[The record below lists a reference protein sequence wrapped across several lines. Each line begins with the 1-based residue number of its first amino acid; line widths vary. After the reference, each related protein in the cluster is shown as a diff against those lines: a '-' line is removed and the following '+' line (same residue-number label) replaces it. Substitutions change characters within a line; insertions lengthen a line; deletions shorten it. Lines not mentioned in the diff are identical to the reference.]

1 MHSQTAAVRQHDV
14 LARDDEP
21 LAARAA
27 GPQRVAPVG
36 AARRP
41 REGLHGRLHE
51 VLLDEARREAAG
63 ERREVAFL
71 FLWCLVRR
79 VGVDVRPE
87 AGAHGFVSRR
97 PLAEEDSPKAVLT
110 SWLVYARYVGAPR
123 QRKEAIPNE

>member
-1 MHSQTAAVRQHDV
+1 MQPEAAAIRQHDV

-27 GPQRVAPVG
+27 RPQRVAPVR

-63 ERREVAFL
+63 GAVTDRPPRA
-71 FLWCLVRR
+71 LVP
-79 VGVDVRPE
+79 VGA
-87 AGAHGFVSRR
+87 AGATYTPTPNAKVGDRGSVLP
-97 PLAEEDSPKAVLT
+97 PLPSGTVWAAGEAQGARAET
-110 SWLVYARYVGAPR
+110 
-123 QRKEAIPNE
+123 

>member
-1 MHSQTAAVRQHDV
+1 MQPEAAPVRQHDV

-27 GPQRVAPVG
+27 GAQRVPPVG

-63 ERREVAFL
+63 ERREVAFM
-71 FLWCLVRR
+71 FLWRLVRR
-79 VGVDVRPE
+79 VGVDVCPE
-87 AGAHGFVSRR
+87 AGAPGLSFVGRLR
-97 PLAEEDSPKAVLT
+97 KKTANVVCGEKRTPKA
-110 SWLVYARYVGAPR
+110 Y
-123 QRKEAIPNE
+123 